1 MLSVFGSMFA
11 LMLVFLVVIN
21 TLSEASVRE
30 RLREGEDEGDYR
42 IQRMDGG
49 SGYVVIVFPNLIRIV
64 ETDENLPKGTICKP
78 ESAFRRYAERIYNRA
93 NEQLVFFI
101 LEGGVATMAEAR
113 DCLRIMWP
121 DTEVH
126 IGWVIADNELMK
138 SVMLDDI
145 PQYIRDH
152 AEIIQ

>member
-21 TLSEASVRE
+21 ALSEASVRE

-49 SGYVVIVFPNLIRIV
+49 AGYVVIVFPNLIRIV
-64 ETDENLPKGTICKP
+64 ETDETLPKGTVCKP
-78 ESAFRRYAERIYNRA
+78 GSAFRRYAERIYNQA

-101 LEGGVATMAEAR
+101 LEGGVSAMAEAR
-113 DCLRIMWP
+113 DCLRSMWP

-152 AEIIQ
+152 AEVIQ

>member
-1 MLSVFGSMFA
+1 MQSEEDRAPMLSVFGSMFA

-64 ETDENLPKGTICKP
+64 ETDEKPSQRHNLQTRERVSTLCRAYLQPGERTAGVFSFWKAVSPQWPKLGIVSGSCG
-78 ESAFRRYAERIYNRA
+78 
-93 NEQLVFFI
+93 L
-101 LEGGVATMAEAR
+101 
-113 DCLRIMWP
+113 
-121 DTEVH
+121 
-126 IGWVIADNELMK
+126 
-138 SVMLDDI
+138 I
-145 PQYIRDH
+145 P
-152 AEIIQ
+152 

>member
-1 MLSVFGSMFA
+1 
-11 LMLVFLVVIN
+11 
-21 TLSEASVRE
+21 
-30 RLREGEDEGDYR
+30 
-42 IQRMDGG
+42 
-49 SGYVVIVFPNLIRIV
+49 
-64 ETDENLPKGTICKP
+64 
-78 ESAFRRYAERIYNRA
+78 
-93 NEQLVFFI
+93 
-101 LEGGVATMAEAR
+101 MAEAR

-121 DTEVH
+121 DTVVH